1 MRLKS
6 IGNVGQIVRD
16 LRKSKRLTQGQLAAK
31 VDTNQEWISNLE
43 TGRIQNPSLG
53 TILRA
58 FDVLGIHLIVEIQ
71 RDGSSDGRFDGT
83 GPEVEE
89 TPG

>member
-43 TGRIQNPSLG
+43 TGRI
-53 TILRA
+53 R
-58 FDVLGIHLIVEIQ
+58 IQ
-71 RDGSSDGRFDGT
+71 VSERFFALSTSWGSI
-83 GPEVEE
+83 
-89 TPG
+89 